1 VSPSTNPFISARL
14 IAFAGLAKKAIAKH
28 ETSKKIT
35 GQVLKRIMFRLCE
48 LQKKR
53 KGEAALPL
61 GRASKITS

>member
-14 IAFAGLAKKAIAKH
+14 IAFAGLAKKAMAKD

-35 GQVLKRIMFRLCE
+35 GQVLKRIMFRLSE

-53 KGEAALPL
+53 
-61 GRASKITS
+61 GRTKPSFL

>member
-14 IAFAGLAKKAIAKH
+14 IAFAGLAKKAMAKD

-35 GQVLKRIMFRLCE
+35 GQVLKRIMFRLSE

-53 KGEAALPL
+53 KDEAVLPL
-61 GRASKITS
+61 GRASIITS